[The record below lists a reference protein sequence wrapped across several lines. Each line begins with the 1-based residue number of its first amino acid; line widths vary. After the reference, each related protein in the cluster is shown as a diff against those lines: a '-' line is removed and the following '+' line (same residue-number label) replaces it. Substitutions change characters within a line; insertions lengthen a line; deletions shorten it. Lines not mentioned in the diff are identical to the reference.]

1 MDKIRFSP
9 MPGQVL
15 GHVDNFGGD
24 SDDPAG
30 FGEPVESVT
39 DIDAANV
46 ITSKVAHLV
55 NLFGQRHKVMVDVD
69 MPCKVVPS
77 TTPGHF
83 HLYIDRE
90 MSWHDYKLLLGTF
103 ERVGIIST
111 GYHDASILRGFTT
124 LRLPWIKKKSP
135 ADTEYHGEPVTVP
148 VPGIEDSNGWAHD
161 EGPRSF

>member
-90 MSWHDYKLLLGTF
+90 MSWHDYKLLLGTL